1 FTKVGPR
8 TGEWVGIDSST
19 AAITGL
25 PPVSGGSQ
33 EVHASAP
40 DGSGG
45 FYIGGDFTHV
55 GGLARHGLAHVLAD
69 RSVDPNF
76 DPRPDGEV
84 DAPAVS
90 GSTVYAGGFFTQI
103 GGQPRD
109 EIAALDA
116 TIGTA
121 TSWNPHVNAVSPRGH
136 AVWTLAVSGSVV
148 YAGGYFQ
155 DIGGKDRNC
164 IAAIDRTTGAATSWN
179 ANAASN
185 CRVRTLTLGPSG
197 GTLYAGGF
205 FTQIG
210 GQARNNIG
218 ALDAATGAAT
228 GWNPTANGDT
238 YDAVS
243 DLRVSGS
250 TVYAGGKFT
259 FIGGQPRNHIAALDA
274 TTGTATSWNPDSGGP
289 VDALAVSRS
298 TPARPA
304 RPAGPSPRP
313 AARPATASPPSTR
326 RPAPR
331 RDGPRA

>member
-84 DAPAVS
+84 DALAVS

-109 EIAALDA
+109 EIAAPN
-116 TIGTA
+116 GT
-121 TSWNPHVNAVSPRGH
+121 
-136 AVWTLAVSGSVV
+136 
-148 YAGGYFQ
+148 
-155 DIGGKDRNC
+155 
-164 IAAIDRTTGAATSWN
+164 
-179 ANAASN
+179 
-185 CRVRTLTLGPSG
+185 
-197 GTLYAGGF
+197 
-205 FTQIG
+205 
-210 GQARNNIG
+210 
-218 ALDAATGAAT
+218 
-228 GWNPTANGDT
+228 
-238 YDAVS
+238 
-243 DLRVSGS
+243 
-250 TVYAGGKFT
+250 
-259 FIGGQPRNHIAALDA
+259 
-274 TTGTATSWNPDSGGP
+274 
-289 VDALAVSRS
+289 
-298 TPARPA
+298 
-304 RPAGPSPRP
+304 
-313 AARPATASPPSTR
+313 TR
-326 RPAPR
+326 AAPR
-331 RDGPRA
+331 RTPGHPQGSPTLAPRRLGLDRLRRRLLPGHRRQGPQLHRRPRPDQRRGDELERQRRQQLPGPHAYSWAVRRNALCRRLLHP